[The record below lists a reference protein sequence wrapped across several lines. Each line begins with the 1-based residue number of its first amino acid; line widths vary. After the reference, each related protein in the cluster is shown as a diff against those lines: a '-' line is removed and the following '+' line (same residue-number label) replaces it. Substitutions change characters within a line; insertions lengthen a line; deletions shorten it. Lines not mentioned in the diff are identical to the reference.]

1 MNSNKNNL
9 NIAPRMLGDQVVSY
23 DVVQQPV
30 LNDPHQGGIHE
41 ELAHP
46 DQAASFMED
55 ADIAVSRLG
64 EQPKYHHVSDNDVNF
79 AYRGGP
85 GELKLAERME
95 TELPSLEK
103 LAADFQNAYKENP
116 DKILA
121 VDSIPETEFEK
132 SFKHHPMSDW
142 RANITH
148 EEIDAKDI
156 SQEAKEM
163 MHASLRQYENMVI
176 APPQA
181 DFDGNVMEF
190 RRTRSSY
197 RNRGMGI
204 TRKAASKRKLGKKKK

>member
-9 NIAPRMLGDQVVSY
+9 NIAPRMLGDQAVSF

-30 LNDPHQGGIHE
+30 LNDPHQGGFQGE
-41 ELAHP
+41 
-46 DQAASFMED
+46 AASFMED

-64 EQPKYHHVSDNDVNF
+64 EHPKHHHVCDNDVSF

-85 GELKLAERME
+85 GELKLMECME

-103 LAADFQNAYKENP
+103 LAADFQYAYKENP
-116 DKILA
+116 DKIIT
-121 VDSIPETEFEK
+121 VDSVPETEFEK

-176 APPQA
+176 APQQA
-181 DFDGNVMEF
+181 GFDGNVMEF